1 MSNLL
6 PSSEREAV
14 ITLYRRR
21 LWRVAA
27 VLLLGVLGLILGVM
41 GAFYGW
47 VRWARVAA
55 EAGLAGRTTSI
66 NESRITANDAA
77 LRRFS
82 TRIKILDTA
91 LAASSTPEL
100 AFARV
105 RSMRPAGV
113 TISDL
118 QYARTKGGATLE
130 LAGLARERQALLDF
144 ISLLQGDTF
153 FAGVS
158 SPISNLV
165 RGQDFPFTLSL
176 TIKS

>member
-6 PSSEREAV
+6 PRAEREAA
-14 ITLYRRR
+14 IALYRRR
-21 LWRVAA
+21 RWRVA
-27 VLLLGVLGLILGVM
+27 VLLLVGVLGLTAAALG
-41 GAFYGW
+41 ALYGW
-47 VRWARVAA
+47 VHEARLTAEARVA
-55 EAGLAGRTTSI
+55 GRATSI

-82 TRIKILDTA
+82 TRLKILDTA

-105 RSMRPAGV
+105 RSLRPAGI

-118 QYARTKGGATLE
+118 QYTRTKGGATLE

-144 ISLLQGDTF
+144 ISALQAEAF

-165 RGQDFPFTLSL
+165 RGQDFPFTLLL